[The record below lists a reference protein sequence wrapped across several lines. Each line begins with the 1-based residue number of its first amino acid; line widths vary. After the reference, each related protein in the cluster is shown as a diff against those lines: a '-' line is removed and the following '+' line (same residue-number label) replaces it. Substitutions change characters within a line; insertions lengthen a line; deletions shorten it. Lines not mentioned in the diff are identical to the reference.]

1 MSASLAC
8 RSSTDGVWSWQVASP
23 SRQAT
28 KFLSLILACTE
39 PKQAVQNQS
48 VLRFVGEGQGEL
60 FIGLC
65 VEVKVV
71 VPHVEVEHAVS
82 LVAPNDWIIAAVP
95 DFVGLWTG
103 SQRVTRRVNGKQDLD
118 A

>member
-8 RSSTDGVWSWQVASP
+8 RSSIDGVWSRQVASP

-28 KFLSLILACTE
+28 KFLSLLLACTE

-48 VLRFVGEGQGEL
+48 VLHFVGEGQGEL
-60 FIGLC
+60 FIGLL

-71 VPHVEVEHAVS
+71 VPHVEVEHTVS
-82 LVAPNDWIIAAVP
+82 QISPNDWIIAAVR
-95 DFVGLWTG
+95 
-103 SQRVTRRVNGKQDLD
+103 SEERR
-118 A
+118 